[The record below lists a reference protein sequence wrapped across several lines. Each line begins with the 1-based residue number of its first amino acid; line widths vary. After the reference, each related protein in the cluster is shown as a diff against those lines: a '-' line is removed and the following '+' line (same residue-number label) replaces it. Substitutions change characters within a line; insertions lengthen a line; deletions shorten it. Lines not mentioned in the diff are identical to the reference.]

1 MILILQVISN
11 QEQEIEGC
19 LLLDDVFDNF
29 QEDTFGRGEDLSAD
43 AEWQG
48 NPLGDATASVRV
60 EFQAFLLCPDHYV
73 VQGFLD
79 EADGD
84 VGVGVAGGDSNV
96 VFSGKFWSILPVIL
110 SGPGA
115 LFG

>member
-1 MILILQVISN
+1 M
-11 QEQEIEGC
+11 
-19 LLLDDVFDNF
+19 
-29 QEDTFGRGEDLSAD
+29 
-43 AEWQG
+43 
-48 NPLGDATASVRV
+48 
-60 EFQAFLLCPDHYV
+60 CPDHYV

-96 VFSGKFWSILPVIL
+96 VFSGRFWSILLVIL